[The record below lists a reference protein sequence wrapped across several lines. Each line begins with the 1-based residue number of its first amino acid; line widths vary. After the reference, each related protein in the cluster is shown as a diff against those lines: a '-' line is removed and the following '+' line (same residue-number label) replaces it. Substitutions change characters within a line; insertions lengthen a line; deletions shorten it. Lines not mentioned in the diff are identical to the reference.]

1 MKTDN
6 KINQKIRDLISSKD
20 FDKSLIFIE
29 SNKDKLSELDY
40 WFYISVNLRY
50 LERFQDALTALS
62 KLIKIDCTYGRAYQ
76 EYGHNYV
83 KLNKKDLFQLPNH
96 K

>member
-6 KINQKIRDLISSKD
+6 KINQKIRDLISAKD

-62 KLIKIDCTYGRAYQ
+62 NLIKIDSTYGRAYQ

-83 KLNKKDLFQLPNH
+83 KLNKKDLA
-96 K
+96 